1 MIRECTFYVHSFLY
15 NGRGICIMMCLVV
28 ARDRNVKLDS
38 KYTIKDAIEQVDM
51 LGNKMNLKGTLRYYG
66 LSYVED
72 RSFFSKYKDCFHM
85 KDMRS
90 LYNITLGELLEYKNK
105 LIYSE

>member
-1 MIRECTFYVHSFLY
+1 
-15 NGRGICIMMCLVV
+15 MMCLVI

-38 KYTIKDAIEQVDM
+38 KYTVKDAIEQVDM
-51 LGNKMNLKGTLRYYG
+51 LGNKLNLKGTLRYYG

-72 RSFFSKYKDCFHM
+72 RSFFSKYKDDFNL

-90 LYNITLGELLEYKNK
+90 LYNLTLGELCDYRDR

>member
-1 MIRECTFYVHSFLY
+1 MKKFVFSLAFLISGISFSGTCHWIKNPNSYV
-15 NGRGICIMMCLVV
+15 
-28 ARDRNVKLDS
+28 K
-38 KYTIKDAIEQVDM
+38 KEIE
-51 LGNKMNLKGTLRYYG
+51 LINTNKMNLKGTLRYYG

-72 RSFFSKYKDCFHM
+72 RSFFSKYKDDFNL

-90 LYNITLGELLEYKNK
+90 LYNLTLGELCDYKDR

>member
-1 MIRECTFYVHSFLY
+1 
-15 NGRGICIMMCLVV
+15 MMCLVI

-72 RSFFSKYKDCFHM
+72 RSFFSNYKAYFNLKYMLALNNLTFGAFCDYKD
-85 KDMRS
+85 R
-90 LYNITLGELLEYKNK
+90 

>member
-1 MIRECTFYVHSFLY
+1 
-15 NGRGICIMMCLVV
+15 MCLVI

-38 KYTIKDAIEQVDM
+38 RYTIKDAIEHVEM

-72 RSFFSKYKDCFHM
+72 RSFFSKYKDDFNL

-90 LYNITLGELLEYKNK
+90 LYNLTLGELCNYKDR

>member
-1 MIRECTFYVHSFLY
+1 MYVEICTLFLY
-15 NGRGICIMMCLVV
+15 RYGEELYMMCLVI

-38 KYTIKDAIEQVDM
+38 RYTIKDAIEQVEM

-72 RSFFSKYKDCFHM
+72 RSFFSKYKDDFNL

-90 LYNITLGELLEYKNK
+90 LYNLTLCELCNYKDR

>member
-1 MIRECTFYVHSFLY
+1 MYVEICTLFLY
-15 NGRGICIMMCLVV
+15 RYGEELYMMCLVI

-38 KYTIKDAIEQVDM
+38 RYTIKDAIEQVEM

-72 RSFFSKYKDCFHM
+72 RSFFSKYKDDFNL

-90 LYNITLGELLEYKNK
+90 LYNLTLGELCNYKDR

>member
-1 MIRECTFYVHSFLY
+1 MYVEICTLFLY
-15 NGRGICIMMCLVV
+15 RYGEELYMMCLVV

-38 KYTIKDAIEQVDM
+38 RYTIKDAIEQVEM

-72 RSFFSKYKDCFHM
+72 RSFFSKYKDDFNL

-90 LYNITLGELLEYKNK
+90 LYNLTLGELCNYKDR